1 MEECDDLVAEVEELL
16 GLVVKEL
23 PVLLQRSQVLA
34 ETCDAE
40 YRFAAKGGEMR
51 MPLDIGVALREHRF
65 NVAAVSSVV
74 HPLGDGNV
82 VRRHPSSISL
92 RARSRSPW
100 RLPRESM
107 YAKARS
113 GSFARSF
120 ALSRAIRSLSAGP
133 AAAPHRQAEIAAPWT
148 VRERVGQPQAP
159 ANGKETCE
167 PQVRPQRSSVAASN
181 VSAGRRTADE
191 APSHLA
197 TCLTS

>member
-100 RLPRESM
+100 RLSHKGSPRH
-107 YAKARS
+107 AREAD
-113 GSFARSF
+113 GLR
-120 ALSRAIRSLSAGP
+120 RGRCRTCG
-133 AAAPHRQAEIAAPWT
+133 T
-148 VRERVGQPQAP
+148 VRQTAQTPRTYGSVYRSQHLRS
-159 ANGKETCE
+159 
-167 PQVRPQRSSVAASN
+167 RPRL
-181 VSAGRRTADE
+181 GW
-191 APSHLA
+191 H
-197 TCLTS
+197 